1 MVYQERLN
9 FQDGIQ
15 MAGQEEDHVIEAIG
29 RCRIV
34 VRDGKV
40 VEVGPP
46 LIRECPLAR
55 RFARP
60 VHPITPEAVKENIE
74 HRIRSFGMCTV
85 DRKVLASGEYVGF
98 GASEM
103 ISFGLSSGVF
113 DAAVIACEGAGT
125 VIATT
130 PELVQGIGGRMSGLV
145 KTVPIPEV
153 IAAIELAGG
162 IVPFRETAD
171 LDQPG
176 GVMVASASG
185 FSSIAVTVAL
195 PGDARRIREASP
207 SAFII
212 AVHTTGI
219 TPEAAA
225 EFADSCDI
233 VTACASR
240 AVREVAGKRAL
251 LQAGSAIP
259 VFAMTGKAKALLLDK
274 VKATGGQFVVTGAE
288 LPFCG
293 GREPGP
299 LL

>member
-1 MVYQERLN
+1 MTEK
-9 FQDGIQ
+9 DEG
-15 MAGQEEDHVIEAIG
+15 HVIEAIG
-29 RCRIV
+29 RCRILI
-34 VRDGKV
+34 REGKV

-74 HRIRSFGMCTV
+74 HRIRSFGMCTG
-85 DRKVLASGEYVGF
+85 DRQVLASGEYVGF
-98 GASEM
+98 GASEL
-103 ISFGLSSGVF
+103 ISFGLSAGTF

-145 KTVPIPEV
+145 RTVPIPEV
-153 IAAIELAGG
+153 IAAIELNGG
-162 IVPFRETAD
+162 IVPFRETAG
-171 LDQPG
+171 LDQAE
-176 GVMVASASG
+176 GVWVAGAEGYSR
-185 FSSIAVTVAL
+185 IAVTVAL
-195 PGDARRIREASP
+195 PDDAKRIRVAFP

-219 TPEAAA
+219 TAKEASQ
-225 EFADSCDI
+225 FADTCDI
-233 VTACASR
+233 VTSCASR

-259 VFAMTGKAKALLLDK
+259 VFAMTKNAKDLLLDK

-288 LPFCG
+288 LPFRG
-293 GREPGP
+293 SREPDP
-299 LL
+299 LM

>member
-1 MVYQERLN
+1 MTKKH
-9 FQDGIQ
+9 
-15 MAGQEEDHVIEAIG
+15 EEHVIEAIG

-34 VRDGKV
+34 IRDGKV

-46 LIRECPLAR
+46 LIRECPLAK

-85 DRKVLASGEYVGF
+85 DRQVLSSGEYVGF
-98 GASEM
+98 GATE
-103 ISFGLSSGVF
+103 IIGFGLSSGVF

-130 PELVQGIGGRMSGLV
+130 PDMVQGIGGRMSGLV
-145 KTVPIPEV
+145 TTVPIPEV
-153 IAAIELAGG
+153 IAAIELNGG
-162 IVPFRETAD
+162 MVPFRETAA
-171 LDQPG
+171 LDQVE
-176 GVMVASASG
+176 GVRVAGAEGYSG
-185 FSSIAVTVAL
+185 VAVTVAL
-195 PGDARRIREASP
+195 PEDARRIRSAFP
-207 SAFII
+207 TAFII

-219 TPEAAA
+219 TGEEAAV
-225 EFADSCDI
+225 FADTCDI
-233 VTACASR
+233 VTSCASR

-259 VFAMTGKAKALLLDK
+259 VFAMTQKAKDLLLDK

-288 LPFCG
+288 LPFRG
-293 GREPGP
+293 SREPEP
-299 LL
+299 LM